1 MGYTELVTDCR
12 WCRAHG
18 SLEGSNQEVEQRLPG
33 QALTTFVPGVNGPL
47 SVTCPDSHPGRGH
60 CIHPAQDTLLHMGL
74 SGMGRRFWLPRTTVR
89 QIPGMIS

>member
-33 QALTTFVPGVNGPL
+33 QALPTFVPGVNGPRQSL
-47 SVTCPDSHPGRGH
+47 AQ
-60 CIHPAQDTLLHMGL
+60 IHILGEAIVFIQLRAHSCTWGSLGWAEG
-74 SGMGRRFWLPRTTVR
+74 SGSPVP
-89 QIPGMIS
+89 Q